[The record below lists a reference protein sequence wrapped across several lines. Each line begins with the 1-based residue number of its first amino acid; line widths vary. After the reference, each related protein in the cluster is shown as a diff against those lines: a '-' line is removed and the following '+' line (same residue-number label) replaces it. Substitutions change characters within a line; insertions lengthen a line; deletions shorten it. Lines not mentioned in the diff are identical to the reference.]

1 MLKQTLLSLIVL
13 VLLINLASAE
23 LGLRINE
30 YDPVT
35 DSARIEV
42 QNFGEDDI
50 TNVTVTMDDE
60 LLGVLFEYLGGNK
73 AQSFNQIITA
83 GDHTFSLTTDQ
94 GIEHTETLTFRMSDE
109 EKNEIETEQAE
120 EEADQARKEYLE
132 KIAELEKLQEQ
143 EQQKEATEST
153 SETTPEVIETSNLP
167 PPPPTSDTK
176 KTFKIILLIFLIFV
190 LAYYVYFKIKQ
201 KQNTLQ

>member
-60 LLGVLFEYLGGNK
+60 LL
-73 AQSFNQIITA
+73 
-83 GDHTFSLTTDQ
+83 
-94 GIEHTETLTFRMSDE
+94 
-109 EKNEIETEQAE
+109 
-120 EEADQARKEYLE
+120 
-132 KIAELEKLQEQ
+132 
-143 EQQKEATEST
+143 
-153 SETTPEVIETSNLP
+153 
-167 PPPPTSDTK
+167 
-176 KTFKIILLIFLIFV
+176 
-190 LAYYVYFKIKQ
+190 
-201 KQNTLQ
+201 